1 LHVQSTRV
9 QDEEEWDSEEETFI
23 HNYFVQTIYES
34 AMSYY
39 DEIIESTN
47 YLKDRIGEL
56 PEVAIVLGSGLGPLA
71 DDVQDPIHIPYEEI
85 PNFPPATVKGH
96 SGALISG
103 KLHGKRVIAQSGR
116 YHYYEGYNMKEV
128 TLPIR
133 VFKALDAKVMLM
145 ASAVGGIHED
155 YEAGDITVVNDHIN
169 LHSENPLHGPND
181 PRLGVRFPDMS
192 EAYSQRLI
200 SKCHEIA
207 TQLNIKLHNS
217 VYGGLPGPNLETK
230 AEYNYL
236 HTIGATVVGMSTVPE
251 VIVAN
256 HAGLESCVLT
266 AVTNKCFPISAIKE
280 VSHQEVIDV
289 ATTCSKKISEIFK
302 ELLKNI

>member
-1 LHVQSTRV
+1 MT
-9 QDEEEWDSEEETFI
+9 
-23 HNYFVQTIYES
+23 
-34 AMSYY
+34 YY
-39 DEIIESTN
+39 DQIIESTN
-47 YLKDRIGEL
+47 YIKNRIGDT
-56 PEVAIVLGSGLGPLA
+56 PEVSLVLGSGLGKLA
-71 DDVQDPIHIPYEEI
+71 DDIVNPVHIDYGDI
-85 PNFPPATVKGH
+85 PHFPPATVKGH
-96 SGALISG
+96 AGQLIYGHLYG
-103 KLHGKRVIAQSGR
+103 KKVIAQSGR
-116 YHYYEGYNMKEV
+116 YHYYEGYTMKEV

-133 VFKALDAKVMLM
+133 VFKALGAEVMLM

-181 PRLGVRFPDMS
+181 ARLGVRFPDMS
-192 EAYSQRLI
+192 EAYSRRLI
-200 SKCHEIA
+200 DACHGIA
-207 TQLNIKLHNS
+207 KSESITLHDS

-236 HTIGATVVGMSTVPE
+236 HVIGATVVGMSTVPE

-289 ATTCSKKISEIFK
+289 ASTCATKMITVFRK
-302 ELLKNI
+302 LLENI

>member
-1 LHVQSTRV
+1 MNYYDQIIQSTNHIN
-9 QDEEEWDSEEETFI
+9 E
-23 HNYFVQTIYES
+23 
-34 AMSYY
+34 
-39 DEIIESTN
+39 
-47 YLKDRIGEL
+47 RIGDQPDIAL
-56 PEVAIVLGSGLGPLA
+56 VLGSGLGLLA
-71 DDVQDPIHIPYEEI
+71 DEIEDPVHISYDEI
-85 PNFPPATVKGH
+85 PNFPAATVKGH
-96 SGALISG
+96 AGQLIYGRLYG
-103 KLHGKRVIAQSGR
+103 KKVIAQSGR
-116 YHYYEGYNMKEV
+116 YHYYEGYTMKEV
-128 TLPIR
+128 TLPVR
-133 VFKALDAKVMLM
+133 VFKALGVEVMLM

-169 LHSENPLHGPND
+169 LHSENPLRGPND

-200 SKCHEIA
+200 DLCHTIA
-207 TQLNIKLHNS
+207 KQQNIELHDS

-251 VIVAN
+251 IIVAN

-289 ATTCSKKISEIFK
+289 ANTCSAKMSTIFSQI
-302 ELLKNI
+302 LDII